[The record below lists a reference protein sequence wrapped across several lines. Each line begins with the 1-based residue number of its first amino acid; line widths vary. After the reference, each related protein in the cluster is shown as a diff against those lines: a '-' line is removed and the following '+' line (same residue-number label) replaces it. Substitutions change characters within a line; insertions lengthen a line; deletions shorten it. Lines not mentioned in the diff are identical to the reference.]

1 MSSISGKRLLILG
14 GTQIQCEVINM
25 AKKLGVITVV
35 TDYNKPEDSPG
46 KLICDEHY
54 MVSCTDVDAVVDL
67 IKQKHIDGVLVGF
80 NDMLLPYYAEICEK
94 SDLPCYGTKEQFKIY
109 INKDRYKSLCR
120 QFGVPT
126 VKEYQI
132 DMNHMEE
139 SIKNV
144 EYPVL
149 VKPSDSSG
157 ARGITICQ
165 NTKELLDAIQ
175 TASKYS
181 ATNVILVEQ
190 YLTGRELTVF
200 WIFQEGKYYVS
211 AIGNRHVKH
220 NQEGVIPLPV
230 GYTFPASVTRSYLE
244 NIAPNVQKMLSHTGV
259 ENGMMFMQ
267 CKLENNELIVYD
279 IGFRLTGSMEY
290 KILNRICGFDPLE
303 MMIHFALTGG
313 MADEDISEKVDPEFS
328 RTEKYAFN
336 VSVLSKPG
344 IISDITGIDEVKNMP
359 QVEDVV
365 LAHMPGET
373 ITEDMKGLLAQI
385 TVRILGT
392 ADSLEDMEQTMF
404 RIYDKLDIISDK
416 GESLKLL
423 GLEMSD
429 VEGTVL
435 TKE

>member
-1 MSSISGKRLLILG
+1 MSSIIGKRLLILG
-14 GTQIQCEVINM
+14 GTQIQCEVIHM
-25 AKKLGVITVV
+25 AKKLGAVTIV

-54 MVSCTDVDAVVDL
+54 MVSCIDVDAVVEL
-67 IKQKHIDGVLVGF
+67 IKEKHIDGVLVGF

-94 SDLPCYGTKEQFKIY
+94 SGLPCYGTKEQFDIY

-120 QFGVPT
+120 QFNVPT
-126 VKEYQI
+126 VKEYEI
-132 DMNHMEE
+132 DLNNVAD

-157 ARGITICQ
+157 ARGITICH
-165 NTKELLDAIQ
+165 NSEGLMTAIQ
-175 TASKYS
+175 EARKFS
-181 ATNVILVEQ
+181 ATDVILVEQ

-200 WIFQEGKYYVS
+200 WIFQDGKYYVS

-230 GYTFPASVTRSYLE
+230 GYTFPASVTQSYLE
-244 NIAPNVQKMLSHTGV
+244 NTAPNVEKMLAHTGV
-259 ENGMMFMQ
+259 KNGMMFMQ
-267 CKLENNELIVYD
+267 CKLENDELVVYD
-279 IGFRLTGSMEY
+279 IGFRLTGSLEY
-290 KILNRICGFDPLE
+290 KILDRVCDFDPLK
-303 MMIHFALTGG
+303 MMIHFALTGS
-313 MADEDISEKVDPEFS
+313 MSEEDISEKVDPKFDRS
-328 RTEKYAFN
+328 GKYAFN

-344 IISDITGIDEVKNMP
+344 VIKDITGIENVKAML

-365 LAHMPGET
+365 LAHIPGET
-373 ITEDMKGLLAQI
+373 ITEDMKGLLSQI

-392 ADSLEDMEQTMF
+392 ADSIENMEQIMF
-404 RIYDKLDIISDK
+404 KIYDNLDIISDK
-416 GESLKLL
+416 GESLKLM

-429 VEGTVL
+429 IEGTL
-435 TKE
+435 K